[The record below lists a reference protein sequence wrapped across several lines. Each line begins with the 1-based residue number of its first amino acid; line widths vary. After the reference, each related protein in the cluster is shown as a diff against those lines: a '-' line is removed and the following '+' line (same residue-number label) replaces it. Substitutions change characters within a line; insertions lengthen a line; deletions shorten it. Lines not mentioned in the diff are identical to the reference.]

1 MKIKGKVKGIKG
13 NSQKGLPSTQETM
26 VVAIGDHPEYPYN
39 EMTLT
44 LTQVIK
50 GQIMIEEEVED
61 KAPSGDQNVLT
72 LLTHKW
78 L

>member
-1 MKIKGKVKGIKG
+1 
-13 NSQKGLPSTQETM
+13 M